1 MYPLFPLYR
10 LPGQNHLCAFP
21 YVDSVCSLGNN
32 LVATKCV
39 SRGRIL
45 IIQPP
50 TRDQIDLSQAKS
62 FDVQVL
68 VELAWKKTD
77 NFYMNIGGS
86 IQLGLVACGDDSGR
100 VWVYKLPKSICEAD
114 MNDNYVPAVKMSP
127 LGNYFVFF
135 KQ

>member
-1 MYPLFPLYR
+1 M
-10 LPGQNHLCAFP
+10 
-21 YVDSVCSLGNN
+21 DSVCSLGNN

-45 IIQPP
+45 ILQPP
-50 TRDQIDLSQAKS
+50 LSDQIDLSDASQKEKC

-68 VELAWKKTD
+68 MELAWRKTD

-86 IQLGLVACGDDSGR
+86 IKLGLVACGDDSGH
-100 VWVYKLPKSICEAD
+100 VWVYKLPRSVCEAD

-127 LGNYFVFF
+127 LG
-135 KQ
+135 K